1 MQRTC
6 NFWSVIRTSD
16 RSPTNFLSS
25 RKDWRLFPV
34 DCTLPT
40 QSCQST
46 SIQMISGIQIPPGDI
61 RRCLFPSLS
70 VQVGANKLDVFNAMA
85 SSLYSEVN
93 VGIHD
98 DNSPTMPEMALH
110 LRLKL
115 AAFYHRCACFPFIS
129 ETMVEWSILVVEE
142 SHACTGVCTPLLP
155 CAVKRLYLFSLSSLI
170 MYSPGPWSELYTKIG
185 LFLPTPVSFFDSHA
199 PPLCAY
205 SVNNDP
211 FPMTLMTLII
221 HQSTGILLALT
232 SQ

>member
-1 MQRTC
+1 MGAPLGPISLCSVVPPLTSPAIQNCTNAAYLQLLKC
-6 NFWSVIRTSD
+6 NSNL
-16 RSPTNFLSS
+16 RSEPDKFPVQSEGLEVVSY
-25 RKDWRLFPV
+25 PV

-170 MYSPGPWSELYTKIG
+170 MYSPGP
-185 LFLPTPVSFFDSHA
+185 
-199 PPLCAY
+199 
-205 SVNNDP
+205 
-211 FPMTLMTLII
+211 
-221 HQSTGILLALT
+221 
-232 SQ
+232 